1 MELQKDFTNMG
12 VYFTPKDV
20 NKILLEIQK
29 QFSQI
34 ILLRNKVIS
43 LQEDLQ
49 KIANEGSKFSNFI
62 AKKQELNSAVS
73 RLYKEIEGLEKRG
86 IMIKSVD
93 DGLLDFPSLRF
104 DEEVWLC
111 WKYGESEIKFWHGRD
126 EGFMGRKPLAS
137 ASIIEP

>member
-1 MELQKDFTNMG
+1 MESQKDFTSMG
-12 VYFTPKDV
+12 VYFTPQDV
-20 NKILLEIQK
+20 NKILPEIQK

-49 KIANEGSKFSNFI
+49 KTANEESKFSIFI
-62 AKKQELNSAVS
+62 AKKQELNRAVY
-73 RLYKEIEGLEKRG
+73 RLYKDIEGLEKRG

>member
-1 MELQKDFTNMG
+1 MELQKDFTTMG
-12 VYFTPKDV
+12 VYFTPLDA
-20 NKILLEIQK
+20 NKILPEIQK
-29 QFSQI
+29 QFSQM

-49 KIANEGSKFSNFI
+49 KMANEESKFSNFI
-62 AKKQELNSAVS
+62 AKKQELNRAVS
-73 RLYKEIEGLEKRG
+73 RLYKEIEGLENRG

-126 EGFMGRKPLAS
+126 EGFVGRKPLAS

>member
-1 MELQKDFTNMG
+1 MESQKDFTSMG
-12 VYFTPKDV
+12 VYFTPQDV
-20 NKILLEIQK
+20 NKILPEIQK

-49 KIANEGSKFSNFI
+49 KTANEGSKFSIFI
-62 AKKQELNSAVS
+62 AKKQELNRAVY
-73 RLYKEIEGLEKRG
+73 RLYKDIEGLEKRG

-126 EGFMGRKPLAS
+126 VGFMGRKPLAS